1 MNGNESIIKISQEKD
16 LEVLRNMPTVNDHQT
31 VELGKIVVA

>member
-16 LEVLRNMPTVNDHQT
+16 LEVLRNLLTVNDHQT